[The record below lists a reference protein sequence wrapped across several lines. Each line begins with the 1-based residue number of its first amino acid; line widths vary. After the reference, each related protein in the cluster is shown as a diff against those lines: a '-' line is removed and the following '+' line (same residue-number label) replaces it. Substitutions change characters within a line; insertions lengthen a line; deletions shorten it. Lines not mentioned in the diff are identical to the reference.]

1 MLTKYPSAFEFSKK
15 KKNAFFD
22 FEKKVTGKKS
32 AETDDVE
39 AKKWLSADTT
49 T

>member
-1 MLTKYPSAFEFSKK
+1 MTKYLPMLEFSEK

-39 AKKWLSADTT
+39 AKKWMSADTMN
-49 T
+49 